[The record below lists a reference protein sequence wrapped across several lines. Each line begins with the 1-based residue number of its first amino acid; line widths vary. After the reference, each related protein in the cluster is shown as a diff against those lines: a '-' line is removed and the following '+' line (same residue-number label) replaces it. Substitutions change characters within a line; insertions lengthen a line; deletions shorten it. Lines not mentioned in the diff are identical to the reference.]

1 MPNFKYRARDK
12 FSRAVSGTIA
22 ASGEDEAAKK
32 LQDMGYV
39 PISVEKARDFSAH
52 DLLKKFKSVK
62 LEEVNVFTRQLYSL
76 QKAGVPLLSS
86 LEVIAIQSKN
96 MYFRSVIEEIAANIR
111 SGNSFSASLRKY
123 PKIFDEVYVSMVKA
137 AESGGNIANILERL
151 SALLEQD
158 IDTRA
163 RIKSATRYPLLAFV
177 VLCIGFLIM
186 VTFVIPRFSVIY
198 GQFNAELPLPTRVL
212 IMINLLIRKFWFLF
226 ITLIIAGFIGFR
238 KFIRSGFGR
247 PIWDNFKL
255 KVYVL
260 GPLMQILIMSRF
272 ARITSL
278 LMKSGVPILEILDL
292 VANTSGNIIIARA
305 IRNVK
310 ESVNQGRGISE
321 PMKASGLFPPVVVQM
336 VAIGEQTGKVDE
348 LLLSV
353 ADYYDRESSYMI
365 KNLST
370 YIEPALIFVLGIM
383 VLVMALAIFLP
394 MWNLIRLFRPS

>member
-212 IMINLLIRKFWFLF
+212 ILINLLIRKFWFLF
-226 ITLIIAGFIGFR
+226 IAFIIAGFIGFR

-247 PIWDNFKL
+247 PIWDHFKL